1 MNHLTILIYIIL
13 AVGFIVAM
21 AENKKKDTDYLKF
34 PLGISFMI
42 LGLFYKIYP
51 NNSKKLDL
59 SFNDNDIF
67 FICIIFSPVIIA
79 LIISIASPKN
89 NMNVV
94 GVNNPKYI
102 RKNDR
107 FMLSLDE
114 AKKARFKGEWQKA
127 ISLYQDTLYYL
138 ENDYKEMEKEDE
150 KKRQTYV
157 YDCETSIRVLA
168 DHK

>member
-1 MNHLTILIYIIL
+1 MNHLTIFIYIIL

-67 FICIIFSPVIIA
+67 FICIIFSPVIFA
-79 LIISIASPKN
+79 LLISIASPKSN
-89 NMNVV
+89 SNIL
-94 GVNNPKYI
+94 GVHNPNKVSV
-102 RKNDR
+102 NDR
-107 FMLSLDE
+107 CMFSMDE
-114 AKKARFKGEWQKA
+114 ANRELFKGEKEKA
-127 ISLYQDTLYYL
+127 ISHYKDALYYL
-138 ENDYKEMEKEDE
+138 QTDYKNMGVKDQEKW
-150 KKRQTYV
+150 QG
-157 YDCETSIRVLA
+157 LA
-168 DHK
+168 DFCVEKINKGI